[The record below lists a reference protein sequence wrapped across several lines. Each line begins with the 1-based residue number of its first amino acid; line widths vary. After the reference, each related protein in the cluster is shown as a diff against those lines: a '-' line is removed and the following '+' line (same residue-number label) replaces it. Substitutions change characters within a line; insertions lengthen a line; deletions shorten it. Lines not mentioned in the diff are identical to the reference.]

1 MVSTVTTPR
10 LTYAEYL
17 AQELKSEL
25 KHEFF
30 RGDVWAM
37 SGGSPEHGR
46 LAMGAAAL
54 LTTSLQRRR
63 CVVFGSNL
71 RIRIQETDRS
81 TYPDLSVVCGKEQ
94 HASDD
99 PEAIINPVV
108 IVEVLSPS
116 TERSDRGEKFAH
128 YQRLASLQE
137 YVLIAQDSRRIEV
150 FRRQGSSWLLTIFE
164 AGASVT
170 LTSIDA
176 TLSVDELYADPRN
189 A

>member
-1 MVSTVTTPR
+1 MKDPL

-17 AQELKSEL
+17 AQEAASQS
-25 KHEFF
+25 KHEFL

-37 SGGSPEHGR
+37 SGGTPEHGR
-46 LAMGAAAL
+46 LAVRAGAL
-54 LTTSLQRRR
+54 LTSALQKRP
-63 CVVFGSNL
+63 CVVYSSDV
-71 RIRIQETDRS
+71 RIRIQTTDRS
-81 TYPDLSVVCGKEQ
+81 TYPDLSVVCGKDE

-99 PEAIINPVV
+99 PDAITNPIV

-137 YVLIAQDSRRIEV
+137 YVLVAQDAPRVEV

-164 AGASVT
+164 AGTSLT
-170 LTSIDA
+170 LTSIGA
-176 TLSVDELYADPRN
+176 TFSVDELYADPRGP
-189 A
+189 

>member
-1 MVSTVTTPR
+1 VKNPL

-17 AQELKSEL
+17 AQEAASQS
-25 KHEFF
+25 KHEFL

-37 SGGSPEHGR
+37 SGGTPEHSR
-46 LAMGAAAL
+46 LAVNAGALLRAAL
-54 LTTSLQRRR
+54 QKRP
-63 CVVFGSNL
+63 CVVYNSDL
-71 RIRIQETDRS
+71 RIRIQSTDRS
-81 TYPDLSVVCGKEQ
+81 TYPDLSVVCGKDE

-99 PEAIINPVV
+99 PDAITNPIV

-128 YQRLASLQE
+128 YQRLVSLQE
-137 YVLIAQDSRRIEV
+137 YVLVAQDAPRVEV

-164 AGASVT
+164 AGTSLT
-170 LTSIDA
+170 LTSIGA
-176 TLSVDELYADPRN
+176 SFSVDELYADPRR

>member
-1 MVSTVTTPR
+1 MKNPL

-17 AQELKSEL
+17 AQESKSEL
-25 KHEFF
+25 KHEFL

-37 SGGSPEHGR
+37 SGGTPEHGR
-46 LAMGAAAL
+46 LAVRAGSL
-54 LTTSLQRRR
+54 LTSALQKRP
-63 CVVFGSNL
+63 CVVYSSDV
-71 RIRIQETDRS
+71 RVRVQATDRS
-81 TYPDLSVVCGKEQ
+81 TYPDLSVVCGKDE

-99 PEAIINPVV
+99 PDAITNPIV

-128 YQRLASLQE
+128 YQRLSSLQE
-137 YVLIAQDSRRIEV
+137 YVLVAQDTARVEV
-150 FRRQGSSWLLTIFE
+150 FRRQGPSWLLTIFE

-170 LTSIDA
+170 LTSIGA
-176 TLSVDELYADPRN
+176 TFSVDELYADPRR

>member
-1 MVSTVTTPR
+1 MKSPL

-17 AQELKSEL
+17 AQESKSEL
-25 KHEFF
+25 KHEFL

-37 SGGSPEHGR
+37 SGGSPEHSR
-46 LAMGAAAL
+46 LAVRACVVLTAAL
-54 LTTSLQRRR
+54 QKRP
-63 CVVFGSNL
+63 CVVYNSDL

-164 AGASVT
+164 TGTSVT
-170 LTSIDA
+170 LTSIEA